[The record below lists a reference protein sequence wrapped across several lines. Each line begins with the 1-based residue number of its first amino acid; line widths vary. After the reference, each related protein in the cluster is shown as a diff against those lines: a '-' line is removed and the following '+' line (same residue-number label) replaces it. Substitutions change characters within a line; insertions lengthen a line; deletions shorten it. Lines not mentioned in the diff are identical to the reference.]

1 MYTYQFEFLFF
12 PISRQFC
19 YIFLWYFIGNHG
31 EQMVCGNADFQTT
44 APYLSQLLDRYEP

>member
-1 MYTYQFEFLFF
+1 MLPGGLCRGEGGDEGRGWGVGGG
-12 PISRQFC
+12 IE
-19 YIFLWYFIGNHG
+19 